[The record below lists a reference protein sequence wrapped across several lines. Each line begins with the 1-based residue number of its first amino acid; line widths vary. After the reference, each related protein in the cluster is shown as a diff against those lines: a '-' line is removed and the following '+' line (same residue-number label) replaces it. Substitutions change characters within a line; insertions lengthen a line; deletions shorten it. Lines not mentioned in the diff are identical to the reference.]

1 MQTPIPDAYW
11 VIDGLLLA
19 GEYPG
24 SECTASTPG
33 KLARIVDAG
42 IRAFVDLTQE
52 RELRAYDTQL
62 RDVAKK
68 STCDVT
74 YCRHPIRDASVPGKR
89 EMRSILAAIKAA
101 MLDGRPCYVHCWGGI
116 GRTGT
121 VIGCWLVQEDNL
133 SADDAI
139 ARIAQLRQ
147 SIPDAR
153 RPSPE
158 NEEQRQFI
166 RLWARTHSLAA
177 RLDAVLTFHPAR
189 SAAVAG
195 FGYAQIEEDG
205 TFVMARP
212 SASAEADE
220 LLDAVNDAAW
230 CVPFDWPRWQEEAL
244 RYVDDPALVASA
256 DLDTLIR
263 LWTTHLRKER
273 FCDGHLAAM
282 ASSGH
287 LTALLD
293 RMAGI
298 RASLRERPA

>member
-1 MQTPIPDAYW
+1 MRTPIPDAYW
-11 VIDGLLLA
+11 VVDGVLLA

-24 SECTASTPG
+24 NESHSLVPER
-33 KLARIVDAG
+33 LARFVGGG

-62 RDVAKK
+62 RDVAK
-68 STCDVT
+68 THGCDVT

-89 EMRSILAAIKAA
+89 EARSILAAIKGA

-121 VIGCWLVQEDNL
+121 VIGCWLVQEENL
-133 SADDAI
+133 SADAAM
-139 ARIAQLRQ
+139 ARLAQLRQ

-166 RLWARTHSLAA
+166 RDWARTHSLAA
-177 RLDAVLTFHPAR
+177 RLDAVLRFHPTR
-189 SAAVAG
+189 SAAVDG
-195 FGYAQIEEDG
+195 FGYAQLEEDG

-220 LLDAVNDAAW
+220 LLDAVNDAGW

-256 DLDTLIR
+256 NLDTIVR

-282 ASSGH
+282 ASRGH
-287 LTALLD
+287 LTALLE
-293 RMAGI
+293 RMAAI
-298 RASLRERPA
+298 RASL